1 MLQQE
6 ANQRRVSP
14 LAGVHFLLLQTR
26 GGIISAFVE
35 AVTSGATWH
44 HGNIPYEPRRQSEV
58 RTRDCQKPSP
68 YHPGALRLQV
78 DLSLGT

>member
-6 ANQRRVSP
+6 ANQSRVSP

-35 AVTSGATWH
+35 TVTSGATWH
-44 HGNIPYEPRRQSEV
+44 YGNIHSEPRHRREV
-58 RTRDCQKPSP
+58 RTMGCQKPSP
-68 YHPGALRLQV
+68 YHPGTLPLQV